1 MVDLEKIPFGWDFKD
16 HVRNLFEDH
25 KWLRDFNPELAK
37 FILEKNNMSLKA
49 MA

>member
-16 HVRNLFEDH
+16 H
-25 KWLRDFNPELAK
+25 KWLRDFNSELAK